1 MKAAHLGRSRTQRED
16 PQKMSNAKTVKKAG
30 KKSASKHGAKAK
42 TAAKTGRRATP
53 NPPANQQSAAK
64 NAAKSKQPI
73 RWAHPFFTTI
83 PKAER
88 VPVPGI
94 GTTLTDYIKGN
105 LEVIPAPDR
114 TPVFTLPEIIGQKG
128 ADQIQAAGSILFHT
142 AGDTGRGMETPQ
154 GAVATAMETDF
165 NIALPTKSP
174 AFFFHL
180 GDVIY
185 GPNKDAEY
193 KQEFYEP
200 YVHYPGK
207 IVAIAGNH
215 DGEVLPTTDPVS
227 LRAFLANFCAAQ
239 QAVPAVAGTIYR
251 ETMNQ
256 PGVYYLLDAPLVQIV
271 ALYSNA
277 AENPGFIS
285 GAIPGGAQKQWLGKT
300 LDQIAKDRASGK
312 RKALVMATHH
322 PPFTAGGHSPS
333 TEMLSDIDG
342 VCQQAKVMPDMYLS
356 GHAHSYQRY
365 TREVTVAGRQMEI
378 PYVVVGTG
386 GINDQA
392 VKPATGAK
400 TGDHIYVSSFKGY
413 GYMLVE
419 VSAERITGTVFTVDP
434 NTQAKT
440 QFEQFTVNLQASTVQ
455 TTAVP
460 KTGRK

>member
-1 MKAAHLGRSRTQRED
+1 MSGIRKAKE
-16 PQKMSNAKTVKKAG
+16 KE
-30 KKSASKHGAKAK
+30 KKSTAKKGTKAK
-42 TAAKTGRRATP
+42 TTAAATGRRAAL
-53 NPPANQQSAAK
+53 NPSANRQPPAK

-83 PKAER
+83 PKAQR
-88 VPVPGI
+88 TPVPGI
-94 GTTLTDYIKGN
+94 GTSLTDHIKGN
-105 LEVIPAPDR
+105 LEAIPAPDR
-114 TPVFTLPEIIGQKG
+114 TPVFTLPEIIGQTG
-128 ADQIQAAGSILFHT
+128 ADEIAAAGSILFHT
-142 AGDTGRGMETPQ
+142 TGDTGRGMETPQ
-154 GAVATAMETDF
+154 GAVAAGMATDF
-165 NIALPTKSP
+165 NIAQPTSSP

-193 KQEFYEP
+193 KKEFYEP

-256 PGVYYLLDAPLVQIV
+256 PGVYYLLDAPFVQIV

-285 GAIPGGAQKQWLGKT
+285 GVIPGGAQKQWLQKT
-300 LDQIAKDRASGK
+300 LQQIAKDRAAGK

-342 VCQQAKVMPDMYLS
+342 VCQQAGVMPDMYLS

-365 TREVTVAGRQMEI
+365 TRDVTIAGRQMEI

-392 VKPATGAK
+392 VPPATGAK
-400 TGDHIYVSSFKGY
+400 TGDHTYVSSFKGY

-419 VSAERITGTVFTVDP
+419 VSTGAITGTVFEVDP
-434 NTQAKT
+434 TTQAKT
-440 QFEQFTVNLQASTVQ
+440 QFEKFTVDLQTSTVQ
-455 TTAVP
+455 TAAAA
-460 KTGRK
+460 KTTRKQTG